1 MEGRVIKRV
10 LGHWGCPPRFQWHGR
25 LRAAEFQNRVIVPL
39 RKPLN
44 VRGMPAQP
52 RRDLSGSA
60 VSDPDPDDLG
70 WRAAKYA
77 EAMEV
82 SVPRHQYAISLA
94 GRVPDMLVASTTQP
108 DQTNVQGTR
117 EDVLQQIA

>member
-1 MEGRVIKRV
+1 MSAECRRS
-10 LGHWGCPPRFQWHGR
+10 P
-25 LRAAEFQNRVIVPL
+25 AAI
-39 RKPLN
+39 
-44 VRGMPAQP
+44 
-52 RRDLSGSA
+52 SA
-60 VSDPDPDDLG
+60 VPQFPIRIQTTLG